1 MNITELFEQQIR
13 GGATDNFFYGIEIDG
28 TVRIERHRGT
38 IDSLSLDSF
47 VFDRMMGSTPFF
59 RPKEI
64 KVV

>member
-13 GGATDNFFYGIEIDG
+13 GGATDNFFYGTEIDG

-64 KVV
+64 V